1 MILTLQKK
9 TKIIFCL
16 PSLAGGGAERI
27 VIQYMNALDKTHYDA
42 ELCTA
47 LEDGPLRPLVNT
59 DIPITILGSWRISTC
74 IPRLWWH
81 LRRHRADIVV
91 STVTHMNFAALVC
104 KLFLPHVKF
113 IAREAIVPSFFFHK
127 YPRFKKPLTWVFRFL
142 YPRADILLSPS
153 REIMDEFETTLKLGT
168 SNCRLLYNPV
178 DMPLIGEQK
187 KQDVSPHVPAM
198 GPRKMHFVCAGR
210 LEPQKAFDRLLDML
224 GTLHAPYDWDLTMLG
239 DGSMKETLCAQIAKH
254 GLQDK
259 VHMIGWH
266 INPYAF
272 YARADYF
279 LISSRYE
286 GMPNVALESLACGTP
301 ILSIR
306 HNGGINGI
314 AAKAGENAVRL
325 FDTMD
330 DFAAH
335 LRTLIPPSDNAS
347 DKPSLLPPDFDKP
360 RIMAQFQ
367 DMVAKLAAN

>member
-1 MILTLQKK
+1 MTASTVK

-27 VIQYMNALDKTHYDA
+27 VIQYMNALDTSRYDVT
-42 ELCTA
+42 LCA
-47 LEDGPLRPLVNT
+47 VLEDGPLRPLVAA
-59 DIPITILGSWRISTC
+59 DIPVTILGSWRISTC
-74 IPRLWWH
+74 MPRLWWH
-81 LRRHRADIVV
+81 LRQHHADIVV

-104 KLFLPHVKF
+104 GLFLPRVRF

-127 YPRFKKPLTWVFRFL
+127 YPRFKLPLTCVFRFL

-153 REIMDEFETTLKLGT
+153 REIIDEFRTVLNLDTA
-168 SNCRLLYNPV
+168 NCRLLYNPV
-178 DMPLIGEQK
+178 DTAVVSELK
-187 KQDVSPHVPAM
+187 KQNVLPSPSAAT
-198 GPRKMHFVCAGR
+198 PRKMHFVCSGR

-224 GTLHAPYDWDLTMLG
+224 GTLDVPYDWDLTMLG
-239 DGSMKETLCAQIAKH
+239 DGGQKEMLSALIQKY
-254 GLQDK
+254 GLEDK
-259 VHMIGWH
+259 VHMAGWH

-272 YARADYF
+272 YARADFF

-306 HNGGINGI
+306 HNGGINDI
-314 AAKAGENAVRL
+314 AAKAGAGAVRL

-335 LRTLIPPSDNAS
+335 LRVLSLPPETVA

-367 DMVAKLAAN
+367 NMVREVSAN